1 MGGESSA
8 SLIPYRLRTVR
19 IGVLTTAAAVVVLLA
34 YPFLPGRGDVRIV
47 PYYCLAGFAGV
58 AVMGIGRLPW
68 EYLLSRTLGTWLFYL
83 WSAFDIALVSA
94 AIVVTGGIRSDLFLI
109 YTLTTVFFAASY
121 PRKGQVALG
130 IFTALAYLLSVGPSA
145 WGAHVGTLFERIGLL
160 GCTCLIA
167 SFLSHELLEQT
178 RLAMDARQE
187 SDQRAS
193 LLAMVAGAAR
203 AMSTL
208 DPDRVL
214 NIVVESVL
222 ELGFESSE
230 ICMFDELGDT
240 WQQGYFGGNA
250 VGVKEIQ
257 PGDAGLAGAVY
268 AQGRTMVIEDY
279 GSWTWGLLPVRKS
292 GIKTVIG
299 SPVWSGSDLVGV
311 LIAGGVDRRVIH
323 PHERECFE
331 LLAAQAG
338 AALVNARRYTEREAF
353 EERLSH
359 QAFHDALTGLPNRVL
374 FADRLD
380 HALAARE
387 RENAEVAVL
396 FLDLDRFKMVNDSL
410 GHDVGD
416 GLLQEV
422 AGRLR
427 VCLRPGDTLAR
438 YGGDEFTMLLERSGE
453 GPAVQV
459 AERILEALRQ
469 PFNLAGRSF
478 FVNASVGIAVTRPGV
493 DPGDPLR
500 AADLAMYRAK
510 DRGRDRWELFQQEM
524 NDEALQRLERE
535 TQLRQ
540 AIERREFVLAYQPII
555 DLVSGET
562 MAVEA
567 LVRWRHPTRGEV
579 SPAEFVP
586 LAEET
591 GLIVP
596 LGQWVLEEACRQAR
610 EWRRQGLPTVRMH
623 VNLSAGQLQ
632 QKGLVAHVAEVVGR
646 IGIVPS
652 QLVLEVTETMVMG
665 DVEAAIDVMRSLHHL
680 GIGVSL
686 DDFGTGN
693 SSLSHL
699 KRFPLRSVK
708 IDKSF
713 ITGLGSS
720 GPDQAVVRSVVM
732 MARELGMLV
741 VAEGIETA
749 DELAAAARLGCDQ
762 GQGFHF
768 ARALPPAS
776 FAARLREEHSAGA
789 AGADVASAAAVS

>member
-1 MGGESSA
+1 
-8 SLIPYRLRTVR
+8 
-19 IGVLTTAAAVVVLLA
+19 
-34 YPFLPGRGDVRIV
+34 
-47 PYYCLAGFAGV
+47 
-58 AVMGIGRLPW
+58 
-68 EYLLSRTLGTWLFYL
+68 
-83 WSAFDIALVSA
+83 
-94 AIVVTGGIRSDLFLI
+94 LI
-109 YTLTTVFFAASY
+109 YALTTVFFAASY
-121 PRKGQVALG
+121 PRRGQIALG
-130 IFTALAYLLSVGPSA
+130 VFTALGYLLAVGPGA
-145 WGAHVGTLFERIGLL
+145 WGPHLGILFERIGLL

-178 RLAMDARQE
+178 RLAMDAREE
-187 SDQRAS
+187 SDRRAS

-230 ICMFDELGDT
+230 ICMFDELGKS
-240 WQQGYFGGNA
+240 WVQGYFGGIA
-250 VGVKEIQ
+250 VGVKEVQ
-257 PGDAGLAGAVY
+257 SGDAGLAGAVY
-268 AQGRTMVIEDY
+268 AQGKTLIIEDY

-311 LIAGGVDRRVIH
+311 LIAGGVERRVVH

-338 AALVNARRYTEREAF
+338 AALMNARRYTEREAY

-374 FADRLD
+374 FADRLE
-380 HALAARE
+380 HALDARE
-387 RENAEVAVL
+387 REPGEVAVL

-416 GLLQEV
+416 GLLREV
-422 AGRLR
+422 ATRLR
-427 VCLRPGDTLAR
+427 GCLRPGDTLAR
-438 YGGDEFTMLLERSGE
+438 YGGDEFTVLLEHSGE
-453 GPAVQV
+453 GPAVHV
-459 AERILEALRQ
+459 AERVLTALRQ
-469 PFNLAGRSF
+469 PFTFASRSF
-478 FVNASVGIAVTRPGV
+478 FVNASIGIAVTRAAG
-493 DPGDPLR
+493 DAGDPLR

-510 DRGRDRWELFQQEM
+510 DRGRDRWELFQEEM
-524 NDEALQRLERE
+524 NDEALLRLERE
-535 TQLRQ
+535 TELRQ
-540 AIERREFVLAYQPII
+540 ALERREFALAYQPII
-555 DLVSGET
+555 DLVTGET
-562 MAVEA
+562 TGVEA
-567 LVRWRHPTRGEV
+567 LVRWMHPVRGEV
-579 SPAEFVP
+579 SPSEFVP

-610 EWRRQGLPTVRMH
+610 DWRRQGLPSVTLH

-632 QKGLVAHVAEVVGR
+632 QKGLVAHVADVVGR
-646 IGIVPS
+646 VGIPPS

-665 DVEAAIDVMRSLHHL
+665 DVEAAIEVMRSLHQL
-680 GIGVSL
+680 GIGVAL

-713 ITGLGSS
+713 ISGLSAS

-732 MARELGMLV
+732 MARELGMKV

-749 DELAAAARLGCDQ
+749 SELESAATLGCDQ
-762 GQGFHF
+762 GQGFYF
-768 ARALPPAS
+768 ARALSAVS
-776 FAARLREEHSAGA
+776 FASRLRAEGRGREVVLPRSDMRLSPGSPGKEE
-789 AGADVASAAAVS
+789 ADVSG